1 MGPQSD
7 AVENKLRRSVRVNA
21 CGQRDHRG
29 RRYVDLYRAYNMEV
43 TLPVGSVFGPDPRI
57 VLDPRYEFWLRAWSL
72 YMYDGGTA
80 AGLGWRYGS
89 EGSWMANA
97 MLDAFTTLGT
107 CHFRKAL
114 RAQQYYKPGS
124 KISVEVMHPAGTG
137 IHALFVAE
145 GVERVYV

>member
-1 MGPQSD
+1 MGPQADSIK
-7 AVENKLRRSVRVNA
+7 ARLRGAVRVNA

-29 RRYVDLYRAYNMEV
+29 RVYVDLFRAYNMEV
-43 TLPVGSVFGPDPRI
+43 TLAAGTVFGPDPRI

-72 YMYDGGTA
+72 FVYDGGTA

-107 CHFRKAL
+107 CHYRKGL
-114 RAQQYYKPGS
+114 EVQKYFKPGS
-124 KISVEVMHPAGTG
+124 KISVEVMHPAATG
-137 IHALFVAE
+137 IHALFTAE